1 MNETK
6 KITIWSLPIPE
17 SIDHFSE
24 KEKKFLYEA
33 LIPSEQKR
41 FDEATHPGFR
51 AQYLASHALA
61 RVKISP
67 DLEMEEGKRP
77 RMKMDPRLRG
87 DDTSLLNV
95 GGDPCVTPLNGQTH
109 GFAPTDGDEKHIRHS
124 REGGDPSSIVS
135 LSHTKKMVVCSL
147 GDVSHGIDVEYLKE
161 PRVDEGRLAMVG
173 GPEEEVKDVESRKGE
188 DRMFRFYQYAVLKE
202 SLTKASGIPVL
213 YTFAHAV
220 FSLKPNGD
228 ITVRSNPEIW
238 EKSPKTPPYKSD
250 EFQFQ
255 ILRPSQDHL
264 LGLALHHQGKY
275 EVDLQV
281 LSLMKLIM

>member
-87 DDTSLLNV
+87 DDK
-95 GGDPCVTPLNGQTH
+95 GCGDDKN
-109 GFAPTDGDEKHIRHS
+109 IRHS
-124 REGGDPSSIVS
+124 REGGNPSPIVS
-135 LSHTKKMVVCSL
+135 
-147 GDVSHGIDVEYLKE
+147 
-161 PRVDEGRLAMVG
+161 
-173 GPEEEVKDVESRKGE
+173 
-188 DRMFRFYQYAVLKE
+188 
-202 SLTKASGIPVL
+202 
-213 YTFAHAV
+213 
-220 FSLKPNGD
+220 
-228 ITVRSNPEIW
+228 
-238 EKSPKTPPYKSD
+238 
-250 EFQFQ
+250 
-255 ILRPSQDHL
+255 
-264 LGLALHHQGKY
+264 
-275 EVDLQV
+275 
-281 LSLMKLIM
+281 